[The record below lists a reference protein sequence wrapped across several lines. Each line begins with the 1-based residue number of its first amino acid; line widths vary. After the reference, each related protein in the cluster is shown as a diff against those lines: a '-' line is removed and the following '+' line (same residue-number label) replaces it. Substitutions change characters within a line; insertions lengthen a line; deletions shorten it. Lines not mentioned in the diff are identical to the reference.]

1 MIYAP
6 SSSLPATP
14 QPADHRAAAAP
25 HAAPCTLGAG
35 RQLRPLTEEMLDAL
49 LPIENVAFTH
59 PWTRGNF
66 TDALRSGYHARVLV
80 QGEHIVGYFVA
91 MQILDEVHLLNITVS
106 PMYQG
111 QGLARELLGAL
122 SHWCRHTAN
131 AQWLWL
137 EVRESNARARRI
149 YERHGFTQVGA
160 RKKYYP
166 VHHGER
172 ETAIL
177 MSMPLWP

>member
-1 MIYAP
+1 
-6 SSSLPATP
+6 
-14 QPADHRAAAAP
+14 
-25 HAAPCTLGAG
+25 
-35 RQLRPLTEEMLDAL
+35 ML
-49 LPIENVAFTH
+49 
-59 PWTRGNF
+59 
-66 TDALRSGYHARVLV
+66 
-80 QGEHIVGYFVA
+80 GYFIA

-106 PMYQG
+106 PLHQK
-111 QGLARELLGAL
+111 QGLGRELLDISA
-122 SHWCRHTAN
+122 HWSRHTAK

-137 EVRESNARARRI
+137 EVRESDPRARRI

-177 MSMPLWP
+177 MSMHLWP

>member
-1 MIYAP
+1 MSAT
-6 SSSLPATP
+6 SLPPLLSGASP
-14 QPADHRAAAAP
+14 QSLPVTVSTSA
-25 HAAPCTLGAG
+25 
-35 RQLRPLTEEMLDAL
+35 RQLVAMTEDLLDGILA
-49 LPIENVAFTH
+49 IENVAFTH

-66 TDALRSGYHARVLV
+66 ADALRSGYHARVLM
-80 QGEHIVGYFVA
+80 QGEHILGYFVA

-106 PMYQG
+106 PLHQG

-122 SHWCRHTAN
+122 SHWSRHTAK

-149 YERHGFTQVGA
+149 YERHGFHTVGM

>member
-1 MIYAP
+1 MTHTAP
-6 SSSLPATP
+6 TSSAVATDTPALPLAP
-14 QPADHRAAAAP
+14 DHRVV
-25 HAAPCTLGAG
+25 
-35 RQLRPLTEEMLDAL
+35 PLTEAMLDTIVL
-49 LPIENVAFTH
+49 IENVAFSH
-59 PWTRGNF
+59 PWSRGNF
-66 TDALRSGYHARVLV
+66 ADALRSGYHMQVLM
-80 QGEHIVGYFVA
+80 QGDNVLGYFIA

-106 PMYQG
+106 PIHQG
-111 QGLARELLGAL
+111 QGYGRELLNIL
-122 SHWCRHTAN
+122 THWSRHTAK

-137 EVRESNARARRI
+137 EVRESNTRARQI
-149 YERHGFTQVGA
+149 YERHGFSQVGA

>member
-1 MIYAP
+1 MTHTAP
-6 SSSLPATP
+6 SSSADAAATAHAATP
-14 QPADHRAAAAP
+14 ALPLAP
-25 HAAPCTLGAG
+25 GHHLVPM
-35 RQLRPLTEEMLDAL
+35 TEGMLDAIVL
-49 LPIENVAFTH
+49 IENVAFSH
-59 PWTRGNF
+59 PWSRGNF
-66 TDALRSGYHARVLV
+66 ADALRSGYHTQVLMQDDQV
-80 QGEHIVGYFVA
+80 LGYFIA

-106 PMYQG
+106 PIHQG
-111 QGLARELLGAL
+111 QGYGRELLGIL
-122 SHWCRHTAN
+122 THWSRHTAQ

-137 EVRESNARARRI
+137 EVRESNARARQI

-177 MSMPLWP
+177 MSMHLWP

>member
-1 MIYAP
+1 MMSTHSFQPQHQPSPGPALAP
-6 SSSLPATP
+6 VSEDWSSTGARRLVAMTP
-14 QPADHRAAAAP
+14 
-25 HAAPCTLGAG
+25 
-35 RQLRPLTEEMLDAL
+35 EMLDSIV
-49 LPIENVAFTH
+49 PIENVAYTH

-66 TDALRSGYHARVLV
+66 ADALQSGYHCRALMQEDKVL
-80 QGEHIVGYFVA
+80 GYFIA
-91 MQILDEVHLLNITVS
+91 MQVLDEVHLLNIAVS

-122 SHWCRHTAN
+122 SHWCRHTAR

-137 EVRESNARARRI
+137 EVRESNLRARRI

-160 RKKYYP
+160 RKRYYP
-166 VHHGER
+166 VHQGER

>member
-1 MIYAP
+1 MMSAQPQSSPAP
-6 SSSLPATP
+6 VAT
-14 QPADHRAAAAP
+14 
-25 HAAPCTLGAG
+25 
-35 RQLRPLTEEMLDAL
+35 LDAPA
-49 LPIENVAFTH
+49 LPLRAGHRLVPMTEDMLEMVLAIENVAFTH

-66 TDALRSGYHARVLV
+66 ADALRSGYHCQVLL
-80 QGEHIVGYFVA
+80 QGENVLGYFIA
-91 MQILDEVHLLNITVS
+91 MQILDEMHLLNITVS

-111 QGLARELLGAL
+111 QGFARELLDCLCYWSRYSAK
-122 SHWCRHTAN
+122 

-137 EVRESNARARRI
+137 EVRESNTRARQI
-149 YERHGFTQVGA
+149 YERHGFAQVGA

-177 MSMPLWP
+177 MSMSLWP

>member
-1 MIYAP
+1 MMYAP
-6 SSSLPATP
+6 SPSSRPTPCAT
-14 QPADHRAAAAP
+14 AHASTGAP
-25 HAAPCTLGAG
+25 TATAWTPGTG
-35 RQLRPLTEEMLDAL
+35 RQLRPLTEELLDAL
-49 LPIENVAFTH
+49 MPIENVAFTH

-66 TDALRSGYHARVLV
+66 ADALRSGYHARVLV
-80 QGEHIVGYFVA
+80 QGEQILGYFVA

-106 PMYQG
+106 PMHQG
-111 QGLARELLGAL
+111 QGLGRELLGAL
-122 SHWCRHTAN
+122 SHWCRHSAN

-137 EVRESNARARRI
+137 EVRESNTRARRI